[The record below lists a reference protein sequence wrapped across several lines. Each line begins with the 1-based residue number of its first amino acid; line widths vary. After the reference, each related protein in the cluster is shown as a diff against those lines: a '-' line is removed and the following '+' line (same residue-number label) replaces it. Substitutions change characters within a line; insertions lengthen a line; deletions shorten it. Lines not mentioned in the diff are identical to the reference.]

1 MIIKIERSGG
11 LAGIRTSTE
20 MDSKDLPTSL
30 VSKVKNILEN
40 VNSSTMP
47 LKATQKGAADH
58 YNYKISIQDG
68 EFNKELLC
76 DQYNIQDDLKLLVR
90 YIEKS
95 SKSKIR

>member
-1 MIIKIERSGG
+1 
-11 LAGIRTSTE
+11 
-20 MDSKDLPTSL
+20 
-30 VSKVKNILEN
+30 
-40 VNSSTMP
+40 MP

-58 YNYKISIQDG
+58 DNYKISIQDG